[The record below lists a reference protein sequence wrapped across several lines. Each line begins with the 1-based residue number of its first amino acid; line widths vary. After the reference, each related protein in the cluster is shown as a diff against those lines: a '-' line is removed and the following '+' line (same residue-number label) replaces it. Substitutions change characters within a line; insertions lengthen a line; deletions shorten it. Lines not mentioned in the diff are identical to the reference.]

1 MNLFQKQP
9 ADQLDYDLDF
19 TDWIPTD
26 DTITGASAVS
36 SVPDQL
42 SVVSVLISGPVVKV
56 WVAGGVDGA
65 NYKVT
70 ATITTTRGR
79 VKQLEFKIR
88 VKEL

>member
-19 TDWIPTD
+19 TDWITD
-26 DTITGASAVS
+26 ADTITGAEAASSA
-36 SVPDQL
+36 PDQL
-42 SVVSVLISGPVVKV
+42 SVVSVRVASPIIKV

-65 NYKVT
+65 TYKVT
-70 ATITTTRGR
+70 AKITTAMGR

-88 VKEL
+88 VKDL